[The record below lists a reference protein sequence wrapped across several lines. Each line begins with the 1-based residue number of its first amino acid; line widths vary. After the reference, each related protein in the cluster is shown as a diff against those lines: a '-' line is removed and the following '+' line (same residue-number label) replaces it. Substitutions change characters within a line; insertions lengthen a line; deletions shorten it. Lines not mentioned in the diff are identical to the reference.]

1 MFFDDILIYNKS
13 FEEHLSHLE
22 KAFRVLLEGKSFL
35 KLSKC
40 TFAQHQVEYLGHL
53 VSEQGVESVQAKVQ
67 ATQQWPDPRSF
78 KSLHGFLGL
87 TGFYRYFIKSYATI
101 TTHLTQL
108 LTKDQFGW
116 PQEAQQAF
124 DALKDVVNKAL
135 VLLLIDASGVGMG
148 AVLSHQGHP
157 IAFFSKP
164 FCSKLLHALT
174 YVRELFTITVFV
186 KKWHQYLLGHHFT
199 ILTDHQSLKDLMTQ
213 VVQNLEQQMYLARLI
228 GYDYSIQYCSGT
240 SNLVANALS
249 WIPKNSMGEL
259 LLLSVPNFIF
269 LQELKQELS
278 LHLDF
283 IAFWQA
289 LLSNPIVH
297 PDCTITRDLIIKKGH
312 I

>member
-1 MFFDDILIYNKS
+1 M
-13 FEEHLSHLE
+13 SHLE
-22 KAFRVLLEGKSFL
+22 KAFRVLLEGKFVL

-148 AVLSHQGHP
+148 AVLSHQT
-157 IAFFSKP
+157 F
-164 FCSKLLHALT
+164 LL
-174 YVRELFTITVFV
+174 
-186 KKWHQYLLGHHFT
+186 
-199 ILTDHQSLKDLMTQ
+199 
-213 VVQNLEQQMYLARLI
+213 
-228 GYDYSIQYCSGT
+228 
-240 SNLVANALS
+240 
-249 WIPKNSMGEL
+249 
-259 LLLSVPNFIF
+259 
-269 LQELKQELS
+269 
-278 LHLDF
+278 
-283 IAFWQA
+283 
-289 LLSNPIVH
+289 
-297 PDCTITRDLIIKKGH
+297 
-312 I
+312 